1 MTVFS
6 LGMSS
11 TDNLLQLL
19 GLVVLFIVILVI
31 TYYTTKLIGGI
42 KAGQQKKGN
51 IKVLETFQ
59 VTQNK
64 YLQLVQVGKKYI
76 VIAIGK
82 NEIQLITELKENE
95 LNEPE
100 ECLKQDI
107 KFLDLLSKIT
117 KKQEDKNTKEGQET
131 DRDKG

>member
-6 LGMSS
+6 LGLSS
-11 TDNLLQLL
+11 TDSLLQFL
-19 GLVVLFIVILVI
+19 GLLVLFIVILII
-31 TYYTTKLIGGI
+31 TFYTTKLIGGI

-51 IKVLETFQ
+51 IKVLETFR

-64 YLQLVQVGKKYI
+64 YLQLVQIGKKYF

-82 NEIQLITELKENE
+82 NEIQLITELNE
-95 LNEPE
+95 SDLNEPE
-100 ECLKQDI
+100 EYIKQDF
-107 KFLDLLSKIT
+107 KFLDILSKIA

-131 DRDKG
+131 DHK

>member
-19 GLVVLFIVILVI
+19 GLVVLFIVILII
-31 TYYTTKLIGGI
+31 TFYTTKIIGGI

-51 IKVLETFQ
+51 IKVLETFR

-64 YLQLVQVGKKYI
+64 YLQLVQIGKKYI

-82 NEIQLITELKENE
+82 NEIQLITELQESD

-100 ECLKQDI
+100 EYLKQDLRFMDI
-107 KFLDLLSKIT
+107 LSKLS
-117 KKQEDKNTKEGQET
+117 KKQEDKNTREGQET
-131 DRDKG
+131 DHE

>member
-1 MTVFS
+1 MIFS

-19 GLVVLFIVILVI
+19 GLVVLFIVILII
-31 TYYTTKLIGGI
+31 TFYTTKLIGGI

-51 IKVLETFQ
+51 IKVLETFR

-64 YLQLVQVGKKYI
+64 YLQLVQIGKKYI

-82 NEIQLITELKENE
+82 NEIQLITELQESD
-95 LNEPE
+95 LNEAE
-100 ECLKQDI
+100 EYIKQDF
-107 KFLDLLSKIT
+107 KFMDILSKLT
-117 KKQEDKNTKEGQET
+117 KRQEDKNTKEGQET
-131 DRDKG
+131 DHE